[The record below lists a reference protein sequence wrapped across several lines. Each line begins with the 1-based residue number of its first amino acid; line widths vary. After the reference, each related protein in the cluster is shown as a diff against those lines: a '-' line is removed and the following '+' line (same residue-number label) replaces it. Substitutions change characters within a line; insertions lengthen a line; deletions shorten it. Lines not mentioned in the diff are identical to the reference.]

1 MREHLV
7 SLMEER
13 DRRYTERA
21 EAADKAVAAALA
33 AAKEAVNAALT
44 AAKEAQLA
52 NAVALKEY
60 KDGANEWRATV
71 TDITARMPTN
81 VEMDRR
87 FDVVD
92 EKIARLRA
100 AEDKSTG
107 KSVGLNAGWSY
118 LIAAVALLV
127 SVGTLLRS
135 WKI

>member
-1 MREHLV
+1 
-7 SLMEER
+7 MEER

-21 EAADKAVAAALA
+21 EAADKAVNAALAAAEKAVNAALA
-33 AAKEAVNAALT
+33 AAKEA
-44 AAKEAQLA
+44 QQA
-52 NAVALKEY
+52 NAIALKEY